1 MQDTAPTRWL
11 TVNDVIR
18 LTRFSRSSIN
28 NFRADPSSGFPLP
41 FEVRGRILFLREEVE
56 AWMAKFETAPRRQR
70 MRQADDRV
78 AA

>member
-1 MQDTAPTRWL
+1 MNDIPSRWL
-11 TVNDVIR
+11 SVNDVIR

-28 NFRADPSSGFPLP
+28 NFRADPESGFPLP
-41 FEVRGRILFLREEVE
+41 IEVRGRILFLREEID

-70 MRQADDRV
+70 MRQGDDRV